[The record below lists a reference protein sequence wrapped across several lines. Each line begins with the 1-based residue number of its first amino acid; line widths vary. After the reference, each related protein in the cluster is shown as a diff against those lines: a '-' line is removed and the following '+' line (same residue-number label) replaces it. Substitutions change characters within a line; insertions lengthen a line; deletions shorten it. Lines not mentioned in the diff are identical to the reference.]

1 MFIFALSITR
11 KTNNM
16 IAKSLIAKLKKN
28 NIEFNI
34 VDINGYN
41 KEILF
46 SINNMSFSADFNDSI
61 DNEVLSFARDIWY
74 NSASQE
80 MERRYF
86 SNFNQLLKYATE

>member
-1 MFIFALSITR
+1 
-11 KTNNM
+11 M

>member
-1 MFIFALSITR
+1 
-11 KTNNM
+11 M

-80 MERRYF
+80 MERRYI